1 MSRNAKA
8 PARAVRAVFLDDG
21 GVLNDNE
28 RRAPEW
34 RRLLGEYFVPSLGG
48 TLEAW
53 AAANTFVIE
62 DIWRDWQRLQEL
74 GEAVGPEWWP
84 AQDPRWLAGMCER
97 VGVAVPIDVEG
108 TVRASQ
114 LHVLRN
120 IQCAYSDAA
129 PAMRAMHAKGIALH
143 LASGGQAWELEA
155 YMRRM
160 GVWELVGRPYGVDL
174 IGTSK
179 TSRRYYE
186 RIVADSSVDPRAA
199 IVVDSHARP
208 LEWAD
213 ATGFR
218 TVHLDRLGTGSRFP
232 RITSLDQLIPLLDA

>member
-1 MSRNAKA
+1 VSRNAKA

-34 RRLLGEYFVPSLGG
+34 RRLLGEYFVPRLGG

-53 AAANTFVIE
+53 AAANTIVIE
-62 DIWRDWQRLQEL
+62 DIWRDWQRVQER
-74 GEAVGPEWWP
+74 GDAVGPEWWP

-97 VGVAVPIDVEG
+97 VGVAIPADVEG
-108 TVRASQ
+108 TARASQ
-114 LHVLRN
+114 LHVISN
-120 IQCAYSDAA
+120 IQCAYPDAA
-129 PAMRAMHAKGIALH
+129 PAMRAMHASGLALH

-160 GVWELVGRPYGVDL
+160 GVWELIGRPYGVDL

-179 TSRRYYE
+179 TSPRYYE
-186 RIVADSSVDPRAA
+186 RIAADSGVDPRAA
-199 IVVDSHARP
+199 IVVDSHAGP

-213 ATGFR
+213 ATGFH
-218 TVHLDRLGTGSRFP
+218 TIHLDRLGTGSRFS

>member
-1 MSRNAKA
+1 
-8 PARAVRAVFLDDG
+8 
-21 GVLNDNE
+21 
-28 RRAPEW
+28 
-34 RRLLGEYFVPSLGG
+34 
-48 TLEAW
+48 
-53 AAANTFVIE
+53 
-62 DIWRDWQRLQEL
+62 
-74 GEAVGPEWWP
+74 
-84 AQDPRWLAGMCER
+84 MCER
-97 VGVAVPIDVEG
+97 VGVAVPADVEG

-120 IQCAYSDAA
+120 FQCAYSDAA
-129 PAMRAMHAKGIALH
+129 PAMRAMHANGIALH

-160 GVWELVGRPYGVDL
+160 GVWELIGRPYGVDL

-179 TSRRYYE
+179 TSHRYYE
-186 RIVADSSVDPRAA
+186 RIVADSGVDPRAA
-199 IVVDSHARP
+199 VVVDSHAQP

-218 TVHLDRLGTGSRFP
+218 AIHMDRVGSGSRFP

>member
-199 IVVDSHARP
+199 IVEDSHARP

>member
-28 RRAPEW
+28 RRAAEW
-34 RRLLGEYFVPSLGG
+34 RRLLGEYFVPRLGG
-48 TLEAW
+48 TLDAW
-53 AAANTFVIE
+53 AAANTIVIE
-62 DIWRDWQRLQEL
+62 DIWRDWQRLQER
-74 GEAVGPEWWP
+74 GEPVGPEWWP

-97 VGVAVPIDVEG
+97 VGIAVPADVAG

-114 LHVLRN
+114 LHVLGN
-120 IQCAYSDAA
+120 IRCAYTDAA

-160 GVWELVGRPYGVDL
+160 GVWELIGRPYGVDL

-186 RIVADSSVDPRAA
+186 RIVADSGVDPRAA
-199 IVVDSHARP
+199 IVVDSHAAP

-218 TVHLDRLGTGSRFP
+218 TVHLDRLGTGSRFT
-232 RITSLDQLIPLLDA
+232 RIGSLDQLIPLLD